1 MLTHVFKIIWNQRRQ
16 NGWLFAE
23 LLVVLATVWTLLD
36 GYWVDYRILQ
46 APLGFDITNVWR
58 FKLGML
64 GEKAPKYVPR
74 ERYTS
79 SGPED
84 LTKLMDQIRRHPGVE
99 NVCVAYYS
107 CPYSSGNSW
116 WGMRP
121 VDGDTLIASQQSFH
135 VRRVSAAY
143 FDVFRIQD
151 VDGAPISRSAEGIQH
166 SLIISKD
173 LEEIFYHGKTGKGRR
188 VILNES
194 DVEAVIAAVCQPMRP
209 TAYERSEP
217 CYFQLLEGPV
227 FHAYVEKFSP
237 ASAELCVRMKREFTR
252 SEMNGIL
259 AEMGDLLTV
268 NNLHVYGVQ
277 SLEEMRDAHIRS
289 FKDNNSQKMSV
300 LLFLLL
306 NVFFG
311 ITGTFWL
318 RTANRQGEM
327 GLRVALGASR
337 VSLRRF
343 MYLEGFCLL
352 LLTVLPVGVY
362 AANMMLLDKVD
373 SYRIPLSLGRF
384 LITFGGTYLLMG
396 IMVGLG
402 IGYPVRKIM
411 RMAPSEALHYE

>member
-1 MLTHVFKIIWNQRRQ
+1 MITHVFKIIWNQRRQ

-23 LLVVLATVWTLLD
+23 LLLVLATVWTLLD
-36 GYWVDYRILQ
+36 GYLVDYRILQ
-46 APLGFDITNVWR
+46 APMGFDITNVWR

-64 GEKAPKYVPR
+64 SEKAPNYVPD
-74 ERYTS
+74 ERYAS

-84 LTKLMDQIRRHPGVE
+84 LTKLADQIRRHPAVG

-116 WGMRP
+116 WSMRP

-135 VRRVSAAY
+135 VRRVSTAY

-151 VDGAPISRSAEGIQH
+151 MTGTPISRLVEGVQH
-166 SLIISKD
+166 PLIISKD
-173 LEEIFYHGKTGKGRR
+173 LEEIFYHGKPGKGRR

-194 DVEAVIAAVCQPMRP
+194 DMETVIAAVCQPIRT

-217 CYFQLLEGPV
+217 CYFEVLEGSV
-227 FHAYVEKFSP
+227 FNAYVEKFSP
-237 ASAELCVRMKREFTR
+237 SSAELCVRMKREFTR
-252 SEMNGIL
+252 NQMNGIL

-277 SLEEMRDAHIRS
+277 SLDEMREARVRPFEDG
-289 FKDNNSQKMSV
+289 NSQKMSV

-327 GLRVALGASR
+327 GLRIALGASR
-337 VSLRRF
+337 LSLRRF

-352 LLTVLPVGVY
+352 LLTVLPVGIY
-362 AANMMLLDKVD
+362 AANMMLFDQLD
-373 SYRIPLSLGRF
+373 SYRIPLSAGRF

-396 IMVGLG
+396 VMIGLG
-402 IGYPVRKIM
+402 IWYPVRQTM